1 MTVQSVLTHGIRA
14 LQTAGIDSAAR
25 DARLL
30 MAGALGIDVS
40 RLTLAL
46 HDDIDPP
53 CQDRFDAFIAQRLLH
68 RPVSRILGTRLFWG
82 RSYHITDDVLD
93 PRGDTETL
101 IAAAL
106 EHAGDRILDLG
117 TGSGVIAITMAA
129 ERPTAKVVAS
139 DISKS
144 ALDVAQKNARDL
156 GVADRLSFVQ
166 GSWFDAVT
174 GRFDLILSNP
184 PYISDAEMRD
194 LAPEVLGYDPHI
206 ALTPGGD
213 GLDPYRII
221 ARHAP
226 DVLTPYGAVIVEIGH
241 AQAADVTRIFASA
254 GFSELRVHTDFEQKD
269 RVITAKM

>member
-14 LQTAGIDSAAR
+14 LQTACIDGAAR

-40 RLTLAL
+40 RLTLSL
-46 HDDIDPP
+46 HDDIDPT
-53 CQDRFDAFIAQRLLH
+53 CQDRFDAFIAQRLHH

-82 RSYHITDDVLD
+82 RSFHITDDVLD

-129 ERPTAKVVAS
+129 ERPTVKVVAS

-156 GVADRLSFVQ
+156 GVADQLSFVQ

-213 GLDPYRII
+213 GFDPYRII

-226 DVLTPYGAVIVEIGH
+226 DVLTPHGAVIVEIGH
-241 AQAADVTRIFASA
+241 AQAADVTQIFKSA

>member
-14 LQTAGIDSAAR
+14 LQTAGIDGAAR

-82 RSYHITDDVLD
+82 RSFHITDDVLD

-129 ERPTAKVVAS
+129 ERPTAKIVAS

-213 GLDPYRII
+213 GFDPYRII

-226 DVLTPYGAVIVEIGH
+226 DVLTPQGAVIVEIGH
-241 AQAADVTRIFASA
+241 AQAADVTQIFKGA
-254 GFSELRVHTDFEQKD
+254 GFSKLRVHTDFEQKD

>member
-14 LQTAGIDSAAR
+14 LQTADIDGAAR

-46 HDDIDPP
+46 HDDIYPP

-82 RSYHITDDVLD
+82 RSFHITDDVLD

>member
-1 MTVQSVLTHGIRA
+1 MTVQSVLTLGIRA
-14 LQTAGIDSAAR
+14 LQTADIDGAAR

-46 HDDIDPP
+46 HDDIYPP

-82 RSYHITDDVLD
+82 RSFHITDDVLD

-144 ALDVAQKNARDL
+144 ALDVAKKNARDL

-213 GLDPYRII
+213 GFDPYRII

-226 DVLTPYGAVIVEIGH
+226 DVLTPQGAVIVEIGH
-241 AQAADVTRIFASA
+241 AQAADVTQIFKGA
-254 GFSELRVHTDFEQKD
+254 GFSKLRVHTDFEQKD

>member
-1 MTVQSVLTHGIRA
+1 MTVQSVLTLGIRA
-14 LQTAGIDSAAR
+14 LQTADIDGAAR

-46 HDDIDPP
+46 HDDIYPP

-82 RSYHITDDVLD
+82 RSFHITDDVLD

-139 DISKS
+139 DISNS

-241 AQAADVTRIFASA
+241 AQAADVTQIFKGA
-254 GFSELRVHTDFEQKD
+254 GFSKLRVHTDFEQKD

>member
-14 LQTAGIDSAAR
+14 LQTAGIDGAAR

-46 HDDIDPP
+46 HDDIDQP
-53 CQDRFDAFIAQRLLH
+53 CQDRFDTFIAQRLLH

-82 RSYHITDDVLD
+82 RSFHITDDVLD

-106 EHAGDRILDLG
+106 EHSGDRILDLG

-156 GVADRLSFVQ
+156 GVADQLSFVQ

-226 DVLTPYGAVIVEIGH
+226 DVLTPQGAVIVEIGH
-241 AQAADVTRIFASA
+241 AQAADVTQIFKCA

>member
-1 MTVQSVLTHGIRA
+1 MTVQSVLTLGIRA
-14 LQTAGIDSAAR
+14 LQTADIDGAAR

-46 HDDIDPP
+46 HDDIYPP

-82 RSYHITDDVLD
+82 RSFHITDDVLD

-139 DISKS
+139 DISNS

>member
-1 MTVQSVLTHGIRA
+1 MTVQSVLTLGIRA
-14 LQTAGIDSAAR
+14 LQTADIDGAAR

-46 HDDIDPP
+46 HDDIYPP

-82 RSYHITDDVLD
+82 RSFHITDDVLD

>member
-1 MTVQSVLTHGIRA
+1 MTVQSVLTQGIRA
-14 LQTAGIDSAAR
+14 LQTAGIDGAAR
-25 DARLL
+25 DAQLL
-30 MAGALGIDVS
+30 MAGALGINVS
-40 RLTLAL
+40 RLTLSL
-46 HDDIDPP
+46 HDDIDPH
-53 CQDRFDAFIAQRLLH
+53 CQDRFDAFIAQRLHH

-82 RSYHITDDVLD
+82 RSFHITDDVLD

-156 GVADRLSFVQ
+156 GVADRMSFVQ
-166 GSWFDAVT
+166 GSWFDAVK
-174 GRFDLILSNP
+174 GRFDLVLSNP

-226 DVLTPYGAVIVEIGH
+226 DVLTPHGAVIVEIGH
-241 AQAADVTRIFASA
+241 AQAADVTQIFKCA
-254 GFSELRVHTDFEQKD
+254 GFSELRVHTDFEEKD

>member
-1 MTVQSVLTHGIRA
+1 MTVQSVLTQGIRA
-14 LQTAGIDSAAR
+14 LQTAGIDGAAR

-46 HDDIDPP
+46 HDDIYPP

-82 RSYHITDDVLD
+82 RSFHITDDVLD

-226 DVLTPYGAVIVEIGH
+226 DVLTPYGAVIVEFGH